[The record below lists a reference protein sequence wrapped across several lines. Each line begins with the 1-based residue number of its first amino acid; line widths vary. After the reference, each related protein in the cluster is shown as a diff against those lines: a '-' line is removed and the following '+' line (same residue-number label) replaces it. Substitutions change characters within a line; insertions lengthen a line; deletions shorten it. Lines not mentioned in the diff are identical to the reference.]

1 MLDLPS
7 RSPGARSAPAANW
20 RSRGD
25 PGGRRRPVDLLSQTR
40 AFFHTAGDPS
50 YAIARDHNGRL
61 TGAFAMRA
69 LDTTVIIDTGGRVVY
84 RDEVPTDLAT
94 LTRALSK
101 AGLA

>member
-1 MLDLPS
+1 
-7 RSPGARSAPAANW
+7 
-20 RSRGD
+20 
-25 PGGRRRPVDLLSQTR
+25 
-40 AFFHTAGDPS
+40 
-50 YAIARDHNGRL
+50 
-61 TGAFAMRA
+61 MRA